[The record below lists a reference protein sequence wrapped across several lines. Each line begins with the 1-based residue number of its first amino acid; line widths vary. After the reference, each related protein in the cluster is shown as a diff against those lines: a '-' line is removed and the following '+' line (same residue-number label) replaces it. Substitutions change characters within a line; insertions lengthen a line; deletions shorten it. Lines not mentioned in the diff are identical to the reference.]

1 MKVSRLLTD
10 MLAVMVDYESAV
22 MVDMLVDG
30 WKGVVWFD
38 GLLIG
43 CNDEI
48 LVYTDYDSYV
58 ILWYDMVSWLSL

>member
-30 WKGVVWFD
+30 
-38 GLLIG
+38 
-43 CNDEI
+43 
-48 LVYTDYDSYV
+48 
-58 ILWYDMVSWLSL
+58 